1 MPCMPVAS
9 PRMLGLYVRLRD
21 THAISSPRRRM
32 PRPKLKPQSAV
43 EGSNGSDLNGIAIS
57 ATQPV
62 SSMLAA
68 VSQITVQ
75 SLWNEL
81 MFW

>member
-1 MPCMPVAS
+1 MPVTN
-9 PRMLGLYVRLRD
+9 PKMLGLYVRLRD

-32 PRPKLKPQSAV
+32 PRPKLKPQSVV
-43 EGSNGSDLNGIAIS
+43 EGSNGRVLNGIAIS

-62 SSMLAA
+62 SSMDAA
-68 VSQITVQ
+68 VSQMTVQ

-81 MFW
+81 MLW